1 MHSITHRREKVL
13 VVAHSDN
20 FIEVFGPKNVT
31 VLIARCPTTGGLD
44 GEELAEDYLESSL
57 PPRWQEL
64 YFPGYLRASLANR
77 PLVPSV
83 MDESQW
89 TRDFLTGIN
98 NMSSQQAPSREVMV
112 WT

>member
-1 MHSITHRREKVL
+1 MDSNTQRREKVL
-13 VVAHSDN
+13 VVAHGDN
-20 FIEVFGPKNVT
+20 FIEVFGAKNVAA
-31 VLIARCPTTGGLD
+31 LIVRCPTMGSNN

-57 PPRWQEL
+57 PQRWREL
-64 YFPGYLRASLANR
+64 YFPGFLRASLANR

-83 MDESQW
+83 IDEAQW

-98 NMSSQQAPSREVMV
+98 DMSSQQAPTREVIV